1 MLSLTEV
8 IACGTA
14 FALLF
19 GLRYLRF
26 WDISRDDVFDIF
38 ATIAK
43 LDGSYHLL
51 YFFLLPNIASIL
63 GDKIAVIIFLV
74 GYGFI
79 ATFSKKVGDDLAWL
93 LKKCFGDRSQVD
105 TLPEPIQKSLP
116 IIKPAQ
122 KVEDGRAEGFLEKP

>member
-1 MLSLTEV
+1 MLSLTEI

-26 WDISRDDVFDIF
+26 RDMSRDDVFDIF

-51 YFFLLPNIASIL
+51 TFFLLPNISSML
-63 GDKIAVIIFLV
+63 GDKIAAVIFLI
-74 GYGFI
+74 GYSLI

-93 LKKCFGDRSQVD
+93 LKKCFSSRSQVD
-105 TLPEPIQKSLP
+105 TLPEPTQKSLP
-116 IIKPAQ
+116 MIKIEQ
-122 KVEDGRAEGFLEKP
+122 KVEDERVE